1 MAIKVFIKRKV
12 PKEKE
17 RELFKCIREIRRQV
31 PQQPGYISGEYLK
44 SIDESNEI
52 ATISSWFSVEDWYAW
67 FDSNNRKA
75 IQAKI
80 DAIPGVTTEYRI
92 YRYIKT
98 R

>member
-1 MAIKVFIKRKV
+1 MAVKVFIKRKV

-52 ATISSWFSVEDWYAW
+52 ATISSWFSIEDWYAW
-67 FDSNNRKA
+67 FDSDNRKA